1 MATMATVKPRPTRDY
16 LSLQEAASWYEIG
29 YSTLRKLVAD
39 GKLHGR
45 RRPGDKRMYLAVDE
59 LERVLTPRS
68 KDEGD
73 A

>member
-1 MATMATVKPRPTRDY
+1 MATVKPRPTRPY
-16 LSLQEAASWYEIG
+16 LSLQEAAAWYEIG

-45 RRPGDKRMYLAVDE
+45 KRPGDKRLYLEVEE

-68 KDEGD
+68 AEETGD